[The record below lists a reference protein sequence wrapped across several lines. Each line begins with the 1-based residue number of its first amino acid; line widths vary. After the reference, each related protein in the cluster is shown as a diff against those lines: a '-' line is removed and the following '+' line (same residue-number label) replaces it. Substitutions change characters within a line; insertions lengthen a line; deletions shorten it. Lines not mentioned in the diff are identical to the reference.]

1 MPQIVLWCFAT
12 TMPKKKGKNKKSLKP
27 GLLAIFSISVND
39 SSILPR
45 VQDKILGVILPC
57 VSTVKII
64 YKEPD
69 HVSSPQ
75 LLEQRNKSMITKA
88 LWPVPLL
95 PLCPFQSN
103 HNTAVKATLYKYKLD
118 HVTLLSFVLKVNI
131 KIFPAVPK
139 TSWIYFPLS
148 SLTSSPT
155 VFSLL
160 HSTPPHT
167 FPWTFSWTYWER
179 KCSWLVDFAL
189 ADSSV
194 WSTLSPDVYMTQS
207 CTSFKFLPTC
217 ELKED
222 FPDDPI

>member
-1 MPQIVLWCFAT
+1 MSLSSDFDLGMYSTFLLRYLVNTANLAC
-12 TMPKKKGKNKKSLKP
+12 PKLCSDVSPLPCQKRKERIKSLKP
-27 GLLAIFSISVND
+27 ALLTIFSISVND
-39 SSILPR
+39 SSILPW

-57 VSTVKII
+57 VSTVKIT

-75 LLEQRNKSMITKA
+75 LLEQRNKSMITAA

-118 HVTLLSFVLKVNI
+118 YVTLASFLLKVNI
-131 KIFPAVPK
+131 KVFPAVHK
-139 TSWIYFPLS
+139 TSWIDFPLS

-167 FPWTFSWTYWER
+167 FPCRLLNIPGTKMLLTCGFCPCWFLGLEDSFSR
-179 KCSWLVDFAL
+179 
-189 ADSSV
+189 
-194 WSTLSPDVYMTQS
+194 
-207 CTSFKFLPTC
+207 
-217 ELKED
+217 
-222 FPDDPI
+222 